1 MAIEKLGRYEI
12 TSELGQGAMG
22 TVYKAVDPLIERTVA
37 IKTISLDLSKEEL
50 ADFEERFYREAKSAG
65 GLAHPNIVTIYD
77 VGETDNI
84 AYIAMEFLEGQ
95 SLREILDSGAVL
107 PVDRIAE
114 IAAQVADGLAYAQE
128 HGIVHRDIKPANIIM
143 TRSGTVKITDFG
155 IAHMPSA
162 SKTHVG
168 MLLGSPKYMSP
179 EQVVGKTVDG
189 RSDIFSLGV
198 VLYEMLTGSAPFGG
212 DNISTLMYRILN
224 ETPVSPSALNPRIPI
239 AFDRIVA
246 RALAKSPEDRYQHAR
261 ELADDLRE
269 FAAPAAETGD
279 GAAPGTFAAPGTP
292 PQRKPLVGKFLYFGI
307 AALVA
312 SLAATVYLSGNTAKV
327 APPQQTTL
335 QPSAATPIIVSGEQR
350 AADASNALTPS
361 GVPPEP
367 QQKAD
372 AQPGIPDQPIVG
384 AVVESSIPDAVDGP
398 AALLA
403 FAVTP
408 WGEVYID
415 GKRAGVSPPLKEIKV
430 AAGQHRIEIRNLNFP
445 PYSETLDLQPDST
458 RKIKYKFK

>member
-77 VGETDNI
+77 VGETDKI

-107 PVDRIAE
+107 PVERIAE

-198 VLYEMLTGSAPFGG
+198 VLYEMLAGSAPFGG

-224 ETPVSPSALNPRIPI
+224 ETPVWPSTLNPLIPA

-246 RALAKSPEDRYQHAR
+246 RALAKSPEGRYQHAR

-269 FAAPAAETGD
+269 LAAPAAETGD
-279 GAAPGTFAAPGTP
+279 GAAPGKSAAPGTP
-292 PQRKPLVGKFLYFGI
+292 PQRTPVVRKFLYFGI

-312 SLAATVYLSGNTAKV
+312 SFAATVYLGGRTAKV
-327 APPQQTTL
+327 GEPRQTTL
-335 QPSAATPIIVSGEQR
+335 IPSATTPTVAVDEQR
-350 AADASNALTPS
+350 AADGNNAVAPSDTPS
-361 GVPPEP
+361 VP

-372 AQPGIPDQPIVG
+372 PQPGMQAQPTAG
-384 AVVESSIPDAVDGP
+384 AVAQGPVPDAVDGP

-403 FAVTP
+403 FAVSP

-458 RKIKYKFK
+458 RKIKYKFN